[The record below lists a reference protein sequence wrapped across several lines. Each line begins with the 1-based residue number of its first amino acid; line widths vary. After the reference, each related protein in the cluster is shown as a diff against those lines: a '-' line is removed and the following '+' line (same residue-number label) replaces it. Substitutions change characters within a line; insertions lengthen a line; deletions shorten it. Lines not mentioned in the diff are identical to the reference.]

1 MALVSVDAG
10 AVGKG
15 SLSGSTIAFTIRSVD
30 HSLSIRLIAPTVRAV
45 IEISSPPYGDSRFT
59 TIMMWRLFNFNQKGA

>member
-1 MALVSVDAG
+1 MTLVSVGTG

-30 HSLSIRLIAPTVRAV
+30 HSLSIRLIAPTVWGE
-45 IEISSPPYGDSRFT
+45 IEIYSSPNGD
-59 TIMMWRLFNFNQKGA
+59 

>member
-1 MALVSVDAG
+1 MALVSVGAG

-30 HSLSIRLIAPTVRAV
+30 RSLSIRLIAPTVWGM
-45 IEISSPPYGDSRFT
+45 IEISSPSYGTKLRVLRRRTPLILDK
-59 TIMMWRLFNFNQKGA
+59 IP